1 MRWENK
7 RNNTGNGRLIPA
19 FPVLFRYFLSGR
31 ATIAKGSGNVPLSKF
46 VRIACGYAEKSEN
59 NTGMSG
65 PVLTEET
72 AIRCEN
78 GRLSAFLFVFRLRRY
93 TRMASGRRNVG
104 K

>member
-19 FPVLFRYFLSGR
+19 FQVLFRYYLFGR
-31 ATIAKGSGNVPLSKF
+31 AAIAKGSGNVPLSKF

-65 PVLTEET
+65 T
-72 AIRCEN
+72 
-78 GRLSAFLFVFRLRRY
+78 F
-93 TRMASGRRNVG
+93 
-104 K
+104 